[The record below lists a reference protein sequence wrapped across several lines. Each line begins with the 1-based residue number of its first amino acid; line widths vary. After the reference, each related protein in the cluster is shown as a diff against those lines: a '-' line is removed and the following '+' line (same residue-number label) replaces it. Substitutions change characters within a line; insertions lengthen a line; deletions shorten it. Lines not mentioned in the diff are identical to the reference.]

1 MAENSVKV
9 LRVIDIFMLSLY
21 RMGLG
26 DFCWNRPPGVVGF
39 DSLRDCL
46 DSTYI
51 LLARSPRGRRHLR
64 SLGPSIANF
73 RCQR

>member
-9 LRVIDIFMLSLY
+9 LWVIDIFMLSLY
-21 RMGLG
+21 RRGLG
-26 DFCWNRPPGVVGF
+26 DFYWNRPPGVMGF

-46 DSTYI
+46 DSIHI
-51 LLARSPRGRRHLR
+51 LLSRSPRGRRHLK

-73 RCQR
+73 RFRR